1 MAHLF
6 LAIFAFVPQ
15 LSISSFWSLE
25 KKMRGIRP
33 IGPIFCT
40 KIKKQKKNFSK
51 KSRLLGDFSLFFS
64 DPKFTKI
71 YDFQIFTLVA

>member
-15 LSISSFWSLE
+15 LCISSFWSLE
-25 KKMRGIRP
+25 KKMRGISP
-33 IGPIFCT
+33 IDLIFCT
-40 KIKKQKKNFSK
+40 KIKKQKKIFSK

-64 DPKFTKI
+64 GPKFLKI
-71 YDFQIFTLVA
+71 YDFQIFPLVA